1 MKLGDD
7 LLSLFSRSDLGSKG
21 EKIAADFLRKK
32 GYTIVCKNFRCRS
45 GEVDIIARQ
54 GGVLVFVEVKTRRS
68 ASFGSPAAAVTPRK
82 QQQIAKAALEYLA
95 RENLFDTEARFDV
108 VSILVAAD
116 GEPRIEL
123 IQDAF
128 ELG

>member
-1 MKLGDD
+1 MKSGSGLF
-7 LLSLFSRSDLGSKG
+7 SFFSRSDLGSQG
-21 EKIAADFLRKK
+21 EKVAADFLRKK
-32 GYTIVCKNFRCRS
+32 GYTVICKNFRCRS
-45 GEVDIIARQ
+45 GEVDIIARE
-54 GGVLVFVEVKTRRS
+54 GKVLIFVEVKTRRS
-68 ASFGSPAAAVTPRK
+68 DSFGSPAAAVTPRK

-116 GEPRIEL
+116 GKPRIEL
-123 IQDAF
+123 IQNAF

>member
-116 GEPRIEL
+116 EEPRIEL

>member
-1 MKLGDD
+1 VKLGDD

-123 IQDAF
+123 IQNAF